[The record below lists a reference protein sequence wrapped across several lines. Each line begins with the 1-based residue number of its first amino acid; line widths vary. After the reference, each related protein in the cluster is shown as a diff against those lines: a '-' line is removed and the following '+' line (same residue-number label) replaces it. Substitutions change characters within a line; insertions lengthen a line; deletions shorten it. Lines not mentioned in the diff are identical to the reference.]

1 MDGTFIVYRAGC
13 MCVIIKLSSN
23 FYFYAF
29 MVSLFAF
36 AVAFVVRSLCNCGGQ
51 MRRRGSTYV
60 AYA

>member
-1 MDGTFIVYRAGC
+1 
-13 MCVIIKLSSN
+13 
-23 FYFYAF
+23 